1 MGALFSKNKPKS
13 RVTEQDKAVLQLK
26 TQRDKL
32 KQYQKKIQNNLA
44 KERELAKTL
53 LKDGKKDRALLL
65 LKKKRAQENMLAK
78 TDTQLDNIEQLC
90 GSLEFAQIESKVV
103 EGLKAGNESLKQLQ
117 KMTSLEDVERIMDET
132 REAVEYQNEIDALIS
147 GANLTEEDEDA
158 IMAELDE
165 ITKID
170 LPEVPTEKLPDV
182 VAAEKEVEEEEE
194 EDVPTVDVGEAE
206 AAADK
211 ELEELEL
218 PDVPLEAPK
227 EKKKERKRAE
237 EERTPVLAA

>member
-78 TDTQLDNIEQLC
+78 TVWIGGMMMVSDLFVKHNIALFD
-90 GSLEFAQIESKVV
+90 SNALYKRFVFSPSPPAFRTP
-103 EGLKAGNESLKQLQ
+103 NWT
-117 KMTSLEDVERIMDET
+117 TSS
-132 REAVEYQNEIDALIS
+132 NC
-147 GANLTEEDEDA
+147 
-158 IMAELDE
+158 
-165 ITKID
+165 
-170 LPEVPTEKLPDV
+170 
-182 VAAEKEVEEEEE
+182 
-194 EDVPTVDVGEAE
+194 
-206 AAADK
+206 AAAWNSRK
-211 ELEELEL
+211 SR
-218 PDVPLEAPK
+218 PK
-227 EKKKERKRAE
+227 WWKA
-237 EERTPVLAA
+237 

>member
-182 VAAEKEVEEEEE
+182 VAEKEVEEEEE
-194 EDVPTVDVGEAE
+194 EDVPTVDVAEAE

-218 PDVPLEAPK
+218 PDVPQEAPK

>member
-1 MGALFSKNKPKS
+1 MGNLFAKKTPKS

-32 KQYQKKIQNNLA
+32 KQYQKKIQLNLE
-44 KERELAKTL
+44 KERELAKKL

-65 LKKKRAQENMLAK
+65 LKKKRAQESMLAK
-78 TDTQLDNIEQLC
+78 TDNQLDNLEQLC
-90 GSLEFAQIESKVV
+90 GNLEFAQIEAKVV
-103 EGLKAGNESLKQLQ
+103 DGLKAGNESLKQLQ
-117 KMTSLEDVERIMDET
+117 KMMSLEDVEKIMDET

-147 GANLTEEDEDA
+147 GANLTQEDEDA
-158 IMAELDE
+158 IMAELEE
-165 ITKID
+165 ITQVD
-170 LPEVPTEKLPDV
+170 LPEVPTEKLPE
-182 VAAEKEVEEEEE
+182 A
-194 EDVPTVDVGEAE
+194 PTVDVAEAE

-218 PDVPLEAPK
+218 PDVPREAPK
-227 EKKKERKRAE
+227 EKKHV

>member
-1 MGALFSKNKPKS
+1 MGNLFAKKTPKS

-32 KQYQKKIQNNLA
+32 KQYQKKIQINLD
-44 KERELAKTL
+44 KEKELAKKL
-53 LKDGKKDRALLL
+53 IKEGRKDRALLL
-65 LKKKRAQENMLAK
+65 LKKKRAQESMLAK

-117 KMTSLEDVERIMDET
+117 KMMSLEDVEKIMEET
-132 REAVEYQNEIDALIS
+132 QEAVEYQNEIDALIS

-165 ITKID
+165 ITKVD
-170 LPEVPTEKLPDV
+170 LPEVPSERIPEPESVKDELP
-182 VAAEKEVEEEEE
+182 AG
-194 EDVPTVDVGEAE
+194 VDVAEAE
-206 AAADK
+206 AEADR
-211 ELEELEL
+211 ELDELEL
-218 PDVPLEAPK
+218 PDVPREAPREK
-227 EKKKERKRAE
+227 EKKRVE

>member
-1 MGALFSKNKPKS
+1 MGNLFAKKTPKS

-32 KQYQKKIQNNLA
+32 KQYQKKIQFNLD
-44 KERELAKTL
+44 KERELAKKL

-65 LKKKRAQENMLAK
+65 LKKKRAQESLLAK
-78 TDTQLDNIEQLC
+78 TDNQLDNIEQLC
-90 GSLEFAQIESKVV
+90 GSLEFAQIEAKVV
-103 EGLKAGNESLKQLQ
+103 DGLKAGNESLKQLQ
-117 KMTSLEDVERIMDET
+117 KIMSLEDVEKIMDET
-132 REAVEYQNEIDALIS
+132 REAVEYQNEIDAVIS
-147 GANLTEEDEDA
+147 GANLTQEDEDA

-170 LPEVPTEKLPDV
+170 LPEVPTEQLP
-182 VAAEKEVEEEEE
+182 EI
-194 EDVPTVDVGEAE
+194 PTTVDVAEAE

-211 ELEELEL
+211 ELEELDL
-218 PDVPLEAPK
+218 PDVPREAPK
-227 EKKKERKRAE
+227 EKKRI

>member
-1 MGALFSKNKPKS
+1 MGNLFAKKTPKS

-32 KQYQKKIQNNLA
+32 KQYQKKIQNNLDR
-44 KERELAKTL
+44 ERELAKKL
-53 LKDGKKDRALLL
+53 LKEGKKDRALLL

-78 TDTQLDNIEQLC
+78 TDAQLDNIEQLC
-90 GSLEFAQIESKVV
+90 GSLEFAQIESRVV

-117 KMTSLEDVERIMDET
+117 QMTSLEDVEKIMDET

-170 LPEVPTEKLPDV
+170 LPEVPTEKIPEP
-182 VAAEKEVEEEEE
+182 EKEELPAV
-194 EDVPTVDVGEAE
+194 VDLAQAEAE
-206 AAADK
+206 ADA
-211 ELEELEL
+211 ELDELEL
-218 PDVPLEAPK
+218 PDVPREAPK
-227 EKKKERKRAE
+227 EKKKRLVED
-237 EERTPVLAA
+237 RTPVLAA

>member
-1 MGALFSKNKPKS
+1 M
-13 RVTEQDKAVLQLK
+13 
-26 TQRDKL
+26 
-32 KQYQKKIQNNLA
+32 
-44 KERELAKTL
+44 
-53 LKDGKKDRALLL
+53 
-65 LKKKRAQENMLAK
+65 
-78 TDTQLDNIEQLC
+78 
-90 GSLEFAQIESKVV
+90 V

-170 LPEVPTEKLPDV
+170 LPDVPTEKLPE
-182 VAAEKEVEEEEE
+182 VAPAEKEEVE
-194 EDVPTVDVGEAE
+194 EDVPTVDVAEAE

-218 PDVPLEAPK
+218 PDVPAEAPK
-227 EKKKERKRAE
+227 EKKERKRAE

>member
-78 TDTQLDNIEQLC
+78 TDAQLDNIEQLC
-90 GSLEFAQIESKVV
+90 GSLEFAQIEAKVV

-170 LPEVPTEKLPDV
+170 LPDVPTEKLPE
-182 VAAEKEVEEEEE
+182 VAPAEKEEVE
-194 EDVPTVDVGEAE
+194 EDVPTVDVAEAE

-218 PDVPLEAPK
+218 PDVPAEAPK

>member
-1 MGALFSKNKPKS
+1 M
-13 RVTEQDKAVLQLK
+13 
-26 TQRDKL
+26 
-32 KQYQKKIQNNLA
+32 YIQ
-44 KERELAKTL
+44 
-53 LKDGKKDRALLL
+53 
-65 LKKKRAQENMLAK
+65 
-78 TDTQLDNIEQLC
+78 DTQLDNIEQLC

-182 VAAEKEVEEEEE
+182 VAEKEVEEAEEE
-194 EDVPTVDVGEAE
+194 EEQDIPTVDVAEAE

-218 PDVPLEAPK
+218 PDVPQEAPK

>member
-1 MGALFSKNKPKS
+1 MGNLFAKKTPKS

-32 KQYQKKIQNNLA
+32 KQYQKKIQNNLD
-44 KERELAKTL
+44 KEREMAKKL
-53 LKDGKKDRALLL
+53 IKEGKKDRALLL
-65 LKKKRAQENMLAK
+65 LKKKRAQESMLAK
-78 TDTQLDNIEQLC
+78 TDAQLDNIEQLC

-117 KMTSLEDVERIMDET
+117 KMMSLEDVEKIMDET

-158 IMAELDE
+158 IMVELDE
-165 ITKID
+165 ITKVD
-170 LPEVPTEKLPDV
+170 LPEVPTEKIP
-182 VAAEKEVEEEEE
+182 VAEGEEEL
-194 EDVPTVDVGEAE
+194 PSGVDLAEAE

-211 ELEELEL
+211 ELDELEL
-218 PDVPLEAPK
+218 PDVPSEAPRDK
-227 EKKKERKRAE
+227 EKKRRVE